1 MFFYRLKVCDNLA
14 PSSVIF
20 PTVEAYFLSLY
31 YMLVM
36 RANIPNVF
44 IATIIMSVMVICV
57 YFWLVLL

>member
-36 RANIPNVF
+36 CDNIPNVF

-57 YFWLVLL
+57 